1 MESRGIEI
9 VTNKFNIPH
18 IFIKVPYDRI
28 GQETK
33 NFNKEE
39 ACNKLANSINYG
51 KVITTILDYSE

>member
-39 ACNKLANSINYG
+39 ACNKLANNIHDISTNSKI
-51 KVITTILDYSE
+51 KLKF